1 MDKSK
6 TKLTENQIKF
16 FDSITIAIDKPVY
29 FYGSINRPD
38 YIMGKSDIDVDIFTD
53 NENSTIH
60 ALSNFLDMHKHEF
73 KKTIMN
79 INSELIYGH
88 KVQYEDID
96 KGINVEMSIF
106 NDTNKQT
113 VLTDHNKNQKLPF
126 YITIALM
133 IVKYMF
139 YNLDMITK
147 KQYKRCK
154 QFLMN
159 AGDEMKFIELIE

>member
-6 TKLTENQIKF
+6 TKLTENQRQF
-16 FDSITIAIDKPVY
+16 FDSMTIAIDKPVY

-38 YIMGKSDIDVDIFTD
+38 YIPGKSDIDVDIFTD
-53 NENSTIH
+53 NENSTLKL
-60 ALSNFLDMHKHEF
+60 LSNFLDVTQHEI
-73 KKTIMN
+73 KKTVIK
-79 INSELIYGH
+79 INTEVIYGH

-106 NDTNKQT
+106 NDDYKQT
-113 VLTDHNKNQKLPF
+113 VLTDHNKNQCLPI
-126 YITIALM
+126 YITIVLV

-139 YNLDMITK
+139 YNLEIITK

-159 AGDEMKFIELIE
+159 SGDEMKFIELIE